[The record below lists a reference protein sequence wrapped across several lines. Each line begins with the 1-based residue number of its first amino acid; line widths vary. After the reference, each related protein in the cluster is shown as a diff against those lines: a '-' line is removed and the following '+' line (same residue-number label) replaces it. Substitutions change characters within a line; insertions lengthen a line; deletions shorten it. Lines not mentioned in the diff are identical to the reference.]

1 VFELFTAQARQ
12 VILVSQDEAIS
23 LGHDF
28 IGTEHLL
35 LGLVTVTDGLAGQVL
50 ATHGVTVERTRS
62 EAVRLLAAAGV
73 TGTGGRDAVEA
84 LATIGIDVAEI
95 RRRADDTFGPGRFTF
110 PRPAYTDLAKKAL
123 ELSVG
128 EAQMLGA
135 DYIGTEHLLLG
146 LLAGNEG
153 LALTALSSAGI
164 DPAGLRQ
171 AVLNRLAPDAP

>member
-1 VFELFTAQARQ
+1 VFELFTPQARQ

-50 ATHGVTVERTRS
+50 ASHRVTADRIRG

-73 TGTGGRDAVEA
+73 TGTGGQDAADA

-95 RRRADDTFGPGRFTF
+95 RRRADDTFGPGRFHF

-128 EAQMLGA
+128 EAQALGC
-135 DYIGTEHLLLG
+135 DYIGTEHVLLG

-153 LALTALSSAGI
+153 LALQALSSAGV
-164 DPAGLRQ
+164 DPAVLRP
-171 AVLNRLAPDAP
+171 AVLARLAPGAP

>member
-1 VFELFTAQARQ
+1 VFELFTPQARQ

-50 ATHGVTVERTRS
+50 AEHGATVERTRS
-62 EAVRLLAAAGV
+62 EAVRLLAGAGV
-73 TGTGGRDAVEA
+73 TGTGGRDATEA

-128 EAQMLGA
+128 EAQALGC
-135 DYIGTEHLLLG
+135 DYIGTEHVLLG

-153 LALTALSSAGI
+153 LAPQALSSAGI
-164 DPAGLRQ
+164 DPAGLRR
-171 AVLNRLAPDAP
+171 AVLARLAAGAP